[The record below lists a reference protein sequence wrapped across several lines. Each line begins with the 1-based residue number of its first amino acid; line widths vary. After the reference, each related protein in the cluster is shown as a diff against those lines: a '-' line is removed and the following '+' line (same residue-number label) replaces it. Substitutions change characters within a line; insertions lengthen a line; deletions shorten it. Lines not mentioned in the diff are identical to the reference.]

1 MWRHILVVE
10 LLKRK
15 FNITNE
21 DSQKNYTRHIRSVI
35 YKKDRIKEQAVE
47 YLENWG
53 NKFWLTTDE
62 RMKGLTSKI
71 EGNLSASVI
80 YDPNGKEV
88 ASVGIFVDLKEQL
101 EMERKR
107 PARISVA
114 YNADV
119 ASVQSFGGIRFK
131 AAIAV
136 LLGALVC
143 SVLLA
148 IITGQSSRESNTPAK

>member
-1 MWRHILVVE
+1 
-10 LLKRK
+10 
-15 FNITNE
+15 
-21 DSQKNYTRHIRSVI
+21 
-35 YKKDRIKEQAVE
+35 
-47 YLENWG
+47 
-53 NKFWLTTDE
+53 
-62 RMKGLTSKI
+62 
-71 EGNLSASVI
+71 
-80 YDPNGKEV
+80 
-88 ASVGIFVDLKEQL
+88 
-101 EMERKR
+101 MERKR

-119 ASVQSFGGIRFK
+119 ASVLSVGVIRFK